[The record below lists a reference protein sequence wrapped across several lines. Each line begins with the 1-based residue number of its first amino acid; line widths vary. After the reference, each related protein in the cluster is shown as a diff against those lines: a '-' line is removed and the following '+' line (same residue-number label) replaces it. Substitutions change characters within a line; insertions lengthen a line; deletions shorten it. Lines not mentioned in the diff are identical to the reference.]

1 MGSCSGKRIMLAPGV
16 MRRKATYRRSV
27 CEHDRAMAGM
37 RQAFR
42 DYAHRR
48 ILGRF
53 GAGILIPY
61 ATEAGAHSP
70 WDPATE
76 PEPERRP

>member
-1 MGSCSGKRIMLAPGV
+1 MLAPGV

-27 CEHDRAMAGM
+27 FEHHRAMAGM

-42 DYAHRR
+42 YVADRR
-48 ILGRF
+48 ILGRVS
-53 GAGILIPY
+53 AGILIPY

-70 WDPATE
+70 WDPATD
-76 PEPERRP
+76 PEPERCP